1 MQVAFNAQERTVKE
15 IITLARSAGWRVVRV
30 AKAEGSHFGHI
41 TALPAEIP
49 PGDGGSVPGNST
61 GGGGG
66 DGEAYP
72 TVTMRAPPE
81 MGKTQREIAGRAI
94 SRCGTPTFGSSTLL
108 PSLEETIA
116 KFRGKA
122 SKSRLPALSARWT
135 SKTNVANSPK
145 TEHPSAP
152 KKRPSPLSVL
162 SPSPAIKIFS
172 SPKPRV
178 IPSSHARQPSQSN
191 SGPQADAPSTKQ
203 VMDTSTLKS
212 PWYPVR
218 RESPHPQQPTLS
230 QCTSHVQL
238 VPKVVPSTPR
248 PAITRRA
255 SHAQLCKPC
264 LSPAPP
270 LPSSIPV
277 RIVPEPVS
285 PISGRS
291 PATVSGR
298 KTPASKSPAVRR
310 RASCA
315 NLTPPSR
322 SRASSVL
329 APPLPIGVGKG
340 AGMGLFS
347 GNRGTRLQFDKEGNI
362 SEQPYAKVTMLEA
375 AAKIE
380 KSLPIF
386 ENSP

>member
-1 MQVAFNAQERTVKE
+1 
-15 IITLARSAGWRVVRV
+15 
-30 AKAEGSHFGHI
+30 
-41 TALPAEIP
+41 
-49 PGDGGSVPGNST
+49 
-61 GGGGG
+61 
-66 DGEAYP
+66 
-72 TVTMRAPPE
+72 
-81 MGKTQREIAGRAI
+81 
-94 SRCGTPTFGSSTLL
+94 
-108 PSLEETIA
+108 
-116 KFRGKA
+116 
-122 SKSRLPALSARWT
+122 
-135 SKTNVANSPK
+135 
-145 TEHPSAP
+145 
-152 KKRPSPLSVL
+152 
-162 SPSPAIKIFS
+162 
-172 SPKPRV
+172 
-178 IPSSHARQPSQSN
+178 
-191 SGPQADAPSTKQ
+191 
-203 VMDTSTLKS
+203 MDTSTLKS
-212 PWYPVR
+212 PRYPVR

>member
-15 IITLARSAGWRVVRV
+15 IITLARSAGWRVTRV
-30 AKAEGSHFGHI
+30 ARAEGSHFGHI

-49 PGDGGSVPGNST
+49 PGDGGSVPENST

-72 TVTMRAPPE
+72 TVTRRVPPE

-162 SPSPAIKIFS
+162 PPSAAIKNFS
-172 SPKPRV
+172 SPKR
-178 IPSSHARQPSQSN
+178 PSSHAHRPSQSN
-191 SGPQADAPSTKQ
+191 AGPQDDALSTKQ
-203 VMDTSTLKS
+203 AMDASILKS
-212 PWYPVR
+212 PRYTVR
-218 RESPHPQQPTLS
+218 RESPNPQQPTLS

-238 VPKVVPSTPR
+238 VPKTAPSTPR

-291 PATVSGR
+291 PATASGR

-315 NLTPPSR
+315 NLTQPSR
-322 SRASSVL
+322 ARACSVL
-329 APPLPIGVGKG
+329 APPLPISAGKG

-347 GNRGTRLQFDKEGNI
+347 GNRGTRLQFDKEGNV
-362 SEQPYAKVTMLEA
+362 SEQPYAKVTVLEA

-380 KSLPIF
+380 KGLPIF
-386 ENSP
+386 ERSP